1 MMSLLASDSLFSREA
16 LKVYVEKQEKSHL
29 KKKMKSYASNA
40 TDKVQEEKDDIKDIK
55 CPVCEEKHDLDKCKE
70 LNNNMPV
77 DERSKM
83 LRRKRLWYGCYLPVS
98 AEHTAK
104 TCKKRRLLQNLHNEA
119 CKWKA
124 WVCTKMERWWSN

>member
-1 MMSLLASDSLFSREA
+1 
-16 LKVYVEKQEKSHL
+16 
-29 KKKMKSYASNA
+29 MKSYASNA

-104 TCKKRRLLQNLHNEA
+104 TCKKRRV
-119 CKWKA
+119 CKICTMKHANGKHGYVPRWKGGGA
-124 WVCTKMERWWSN
+124 TDNRKMVIVTL